1 MISFTCNKYKKMNFE
16 PYFSGNNYKFAKVLK
31 LYSLNQIPFFFLI
44 LFIVKMDL
52 NLFNLIISQNR
63 EI

>member
-1 MISFTCNKYKKMNFE
+1 MNFE